1 MASVP
6 RPAVQERRQRDR
18 FEALRSRIFDEMGHA
33 TARWRLTWFLLLNL
47 LVLTLLVSR
56 GEAGPR
62 ATVQALAVVALGS
75 LFAARVWWDS
85 VALRVLSF
93 FLGPLSYFA
102 LLATTGGLASPLLI
116 TSAVT
121 ITAAAITLRNRPILS
136 SAVFAAFLACF
147 VCLALLS
154 RTQIGQLDVPL
165 QPSGKW
171 ASAEYVA
178 VALLAAVFAMVAV
191 YRMGCMMSRGYERA
205 AIELAERREE
215 LCSENADRTRAL
227 EGMAA
232 RLAHE
237 VKNPLAAIKGLSAH
251 MARQATDPKTAE
263 RLAIVAAEA
272 DRLQAIV
279 DGFLSFSRG
288 LEDLK
293 IAPTRI
299 NEVARELAVL
309 LETRAHEAGVSIDVS
324 GDDGLIVD
332 ADARKLRQAQLN
344 LVLNAIQASS
354 PGARVAISSW
364 RNCEGAVIT
373 VRDEGSG
380 MTPEVLERIRKPY
393 FTTKEGGTG
402 LGVAVARGVIE
413 QHGGRLEFKS
423 APGSGTT
430 VSLQLPA
437 KPVPCVCLPNPAR
450 ALQVEAP
457 DRDAA
462 EASSPQM
469 LGT

>member
-1 MASVP
+1 MVSVP

-56 GEAGPR
+56 GESGPR
-62 ATVQALAVVALGS
+62 ALVQSMAVVTLGS
-75 LFAARVWWDS
+75 LFAARLWWDS

-93 FLGPLSYFA
+93 LLGAFAYFA
-102 LLATTGGLASPLLI
+102 LLATTGGLASPLLM

-121 ITAAAITLRNRPILS
+121 ITAAAITLRNRPLLRNG
-136 SAVFAAFLACF
+136 VFAAFLACF

-154 RTQIGQLDVPL
+154 RTQIGKLGPPL
-165 QPSGKW
+165 APAAQW
-171 ASAEYVA
+171 ASAEYVS
-178 VALLAAVFAMVAV
+178 VAFLAAVFTMVAV

-215 LCSENADRTRAL
+215 VCSESAERTRAL

-263 RLAIVAAEA
+263 RLGIVAAEA
-272 DRLQAIV
+272 DRLQSIV

-293 IAPTRI
+293 LAPTRVTA
-299 NEVARELAVL
+299 VAHELAVL
-309 LETRAHEAGVSIDVS
+309 LETRAHDAGVTIEVS
-324 GDDGLIVD
+324 GDDDVTVD
-332 ADARKLRQAQLN
+332 ADARKLRQALLN

-354 PGARVAISSW
+354 PGAPVTITTR
-364 RNCEGAVIT
+364 RNSDGVLVT

-380 MTPEVLERIRKPY
+380 MSTDVLERIRKPY

-423 APGSGTT
+423 APGAGTT
-430 VSLQLPA
+430 VSLHLPA
-437 KPVPCVCLPNPAR
+437 KPSPCVCLPNPAR
-450 ALQVEAP
+450 ALHLEVPE
-457 DRDAA
+457 RDASNP
-462 EASSPQM
+462 ASARV